1 MDLESRFKQR
11 LWNCSHAVCK
21 SRNSHRALCTISTAN
36 LHVCL
41 FFFCSLLSPLLCKVH
56 EQSKQILSSHYF
68 PLLLFFCTESKP
80 PNSTPTRLLSVRSM
94 CQCFVVVHSVFSD
107 RPTILE
113 ASRDFFSFHFCN
125 SKTFIGIRVL
135 VCLVCV
141 CVCVS
146 RGAHLCLPHL
156 LRSKCLQNRFP

>member
-1 MDLESRFKQR
+1 MYDIHSQFT
-11 LWNCSHAVCK
+11 CVP
-21 SRNSHRALCTISTAN
+21 IFF
-36 LHVCL
+36 L
-41 FFFCSLLSPLLCKVH
+41 FLALSPLLCKVH

-146 RGAHLCLPHL
+146 RCPSLPATPVEIEMFAESLPLTH
-156 LRSKCLQNRFP
+156 CIFPPP